1 MGNEETSPA
10 NFIKHFQIG
19 IVCNYNSQSL
29 RDAVNYLS
37 DSEIQKGMRQRAA
50 KIAQSFS
57 DRGINQWIWDSLDK
71 GEPSDLK
78 FEQLMSYLPVDNI
91 AKS

>member
-1 MGNEETSPA
+1 
-10 NFIKHFQIG
+10 
-19 IVCNYNSQSL
+19 
-29 RDAVNYLS
+29 
-37 DSEIQKGMRQRAA
+37 MRQRAA

-78 FEQLMSYLPVDNI
+78 FEQLMSYLPVDSTG
-91 AKS
+91 KS